1 MTMTQCKAFQLYPQM
16 DGIAKPSPLPL
27 KLGGGGVGGWGVVRI
42 TKMAKVSHS

>member
-27 KLGGGGVGGWGVVRI
+27 KLGGGGVAILFFSDKTFVGQDF
-42 TKMAKVSHS
+42 